1 MKLRIYKYSLY
12 TESGHLTKRLISLLL
27 LFCIG
32 LPLIAQQQRPVHTP
46 KRDQKKKEVTEID
59 TIPFYNGTYVGVDLY
74 GIGSKLLGGDFMSSE
89 VSIAVNLKNK
99 FIPTVEF
106 GMGGTD
112 TWSETGIHY
121 KSKAAPFFRIGV
133 DYNTMAKKK
142 EKNSYL
148 YAGIRYAFSSFKYD
162 VSTLPADD
170 PIWGDNIGNPSL
182 GDDYWGG
189 SIPFNHPGMKAS
201 VQWLEI
207 VLGVKV
213 RIYKNFNMGWSVRM
227 KYKTI
232 ASTGEYG
239 DPWNIMTGLE
249 IWLLAIGLAM
259 DCFAVSIASGIIL
272 KHTQWRPMLVMAFAF
287 GFFQALMPFIG
298 WMFAKSFSHLI
309 ESVDHWIAF
318 AILAFLG
325 GRMIFESF
333 KEEECCQL
341 FNPTKLKVVFTMA
354 IATSID
360 ALAIG
365 ISFAFLGVQDYTQIL
380 SPICIIGLVSFVMS
394 LIGLIFGIQC
404 GCGIARKLKAE
415 LWGGIILVI
424 IGLKILVEHLF
435 FQ

>member
-32 LPLIAQQQRPVHTP
+32 LPLIAQQQRPLHTP
-46 KRDQKKKEVTEID
+46 KRDQKKTDVTEID

-227 KYKTI
+227 KYKTS

-239 DPWNIMTGLE
+239 DPWYVPGYGKYKSNNM
-249 IWLLAIGLAM
+249 
-259 DCFAVSIASGIIL
+259 GI
-272 KHTQWRPMLVMAFAF
+272 T
-287 GFFQALMPFIG
+287 
-298 WMFAKSFSHLI
+298 
-309 ESVDHWIAF
+309 
-318 AILAFLG
+318 
-325 GRMIFESF
+325 
-333 KEEECCQL
+333 
-341 FNPTKLKVVFTMA
+341 
-354 IATSID
+354 
-360 ALAIG
+360 
-365 ISFAFLGVQDYTQIL
+365 Y
-380 SPICIIGLVSFVMS
+380 S
-394 LIGLIFGIQC
+394 LIY
-404 GCGIARKLKAE
+404 KLP
-415 LWGGIILVI
+415 L
-424 IGLKILVEHLF
+424 
-435 FQ
+435 